1 MINYLSRPW
10 QRVNVFIDTQNIYH
24 SAKNLYGAK
33 VDFKRL
39 IDILVGD
46 RNLIQA
52 IAYVIRS
59 EFTPKEID
67 FFEALINQGIKLRI
81 KDLQIYPDGSKKADW
96 DIGIAVD
103 VIRFSNLVD
112 VVILVTGDGDFLPLV
127 EYLQNQ
133 GKQVE
138 VAGFSK
144 TTSVKLKESADFYYD
159 LSEIKELI
167 LIY

>member
-1 MINYLSRPW
+1 MNPFSKPW

-24 SAKNLYGAK
+24 SAKNLYNSK
-33 VDFKRL
+33 VDFKKL
-39 IDILVGD
+39 IDILVNG

-81 KDLQIYPDGSKKADW
+81 KELQVYPDGTKKADW
-96 DIGIAVD
+96 DVGITVD
-103 VIRFSNLVD
+103 VIKFSQLVD

-127 EYLQNQ
+127 EYLQTQ

-138 VAGFSK
+138 IAGFFQ
-144 TTSVKLKESADFYYD
+144 TTSTKLKEVADFYYSLD
-159 LSEIKELI
+159 EIKNQI
-167 LIY
+167 LIK

>member
-1 MINYLSRPW
+1 MNPLARTD
-10 QRVNVFIDTQNIYH
+10 QRVSVFIDTQNIYH
-24 SAKNLYGAK
+24 SSKNLFDSK

-39 IDILVGD
+39 VDILVGE
-46 RNLIQA
+46 RNLIHVL
-52 IAYVIRS
+52 AYAIRS

-67 FFEALINQGIKLRI
+67 FFEALTNQGIQLRI

-103 VIRFSNLVD
+103 VIRFSHLVD
-112 VVILVTGDGDFLPLV
+112 VIILVTGDGDFLPLV

-138 VAGFSK
+138 VAGFSQ
-144 TTSVKLKESADFYYD
+144 TTSARLKEVADFYYNLD
-159 LSEIKELI
+159 ELTSFI
-167 LIY
+167 LIN

>member
-1 MINYLSRPW
+1 MNPFSKSW

-24 SAKNLYGAK
+24 SAKNLYNSK
-33 VDFKRL
+33 VDFKKL
-39 IDILVGD
+39 IDILIHG

-67 FFEALINQGIKLRI
+67 FFEALIHQGIKLRI
-81 KDLQIYPDGSKKADW
+81 KELQVYPDGTKKADW

-103 VIRFSNLVD
+103 AIKFSQLVD
-112 VVILVTGDGDFLPLV
+112 VVILITGDGDFLPLV

-138 VAGFSK
+138 IAGFSQ
-144 TTSVKLKESADFYYD
+144 TTSTKLKEVADFYYSLD
-159 LSEIKELI
+159 DIKNQI
-167 LIY
+167 LIK

>member
-1 MINYLSRPW
+1 MNIFQKPD

-24 SAKNLYGAK
+24 SAKNLYDCK
-33 VDFKRL
+33 VDFHKL
-39 IDILVGD
+39 VNILVGE

-96 DIGIAVD
+96 DIGIAID
-103 VIRFSNLVD
+103 VVRLSNLVD

-133 GKQVE
+133 GKIVE
-138 VAGFSK
+138 IAGFPK
-144 TTSVKLKESADFYYD
+144 TTSSKLKEIADFYYD
-159 LSEIKELI
+159 LDEFKYLI
-167 LIY
+167 LI